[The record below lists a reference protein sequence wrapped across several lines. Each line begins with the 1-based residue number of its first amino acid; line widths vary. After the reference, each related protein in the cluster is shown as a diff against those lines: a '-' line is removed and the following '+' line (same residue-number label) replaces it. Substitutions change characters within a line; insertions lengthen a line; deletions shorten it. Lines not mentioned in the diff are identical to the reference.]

1 MVEST
6 DAGMFCELEKEAALV
21 VVIGLS
27 KGHPGTG
34 LYVHLVGCQNYLK
47 HRIYNRHNS
56 IFRHIQEGN
65 LIENIDFIVLSCNTK
80 PTGT

>member
-1 MVEST
+1 MVGST
-6 DAGMFCELEKEAALV
+6 DAEMFCELEKEAALV

-47 HRIYNRHNS
+47 
-56 IFRHIQEGN
+56 QK
-65 LIENIDFIVLSCNTK
+65 LQQT
-80 PTGT
+80 

>member
-6 DAGMFCELEKEAALV
+6 NAGMFCKLEKEAAL

-34 LYVHLVGCQNYLK
+34 LYVHLVSCQNCLK
-47 HRIYNRHNS
+47 HRNYNRHNS
-56 IFRHIQEGN
+56 IFGHIQEGH
-65 LIENIDFIVLSCNTK
+65 LIENIDFIFLSYNTK

>member
-1 MVEST
+1 MWLDKRVVRA

-21 VVIGLS
+21 ALIGLS

-47 HRIYNRHNS
+47 HRNYRNRHNS
-56 IFRHIQEGN
+56 IF
-65 LIENIDFIVLSCNTK
+65 
-80 PTGT
+80 

>member
-1 MVEST
+1 MWRDTQGPSLVVGST
-6 DAGMFCELEKEAALV
+6 DAGMFCEPEKEAALV

-47 HRIYNRHNS
+47 HRL
-56 IFRHIQEGN
+56 QQ
-65 LIENIDFIVLSCNTK
+65 T
-80 PTGT
+80 

>member
-1 MVEST
+1 MVGGT
-6 DAGMFCELEKEAALV
+6 DAGMFCELEKEAELV

-47 HRIYNRHNS
+47 HRSYNRHNS
-56 IFRHIQEGN
+56 IF
-65 LIENIDFIVLSCNTK
+65 
-80 PTGT
+80 